1 MGVEIL
7 VHQSVITFSLEVLF
21 INMTPDYVV
30 TDRFFIA
37 CIMFFILDMY
47 EYLHGY

>member
-30 TDRFFIA
+30 TDRFYCMHNVLRI
-37 CIMFFILDMY
+37 
-47 EYLHGY
+47 GYV

>member
-7 VHQSVITFSLEVLF
+7 VRQSVITFSLEVLF

-30 TDRFFIA
+30 TDRF
-37 CIMFFILDMY
+37 L
-47 EYLHGY
+47 LHA